1 MIDKLIEYIIS
12 FLKRFFFYIT
22 NLLIIM
28 IYFASLELIPSSLK
42 SYSENGQQFYSSN
55 FLDVYPWSILI
66 ILVLAALPLLI
77 HLKTKNNLDSKFLFS
92 IKGFSI
98 NALLILL
105 TIFFASQK
113 EDNFED
119 QYDEISV
126 QLDAENKFLFPRMED
141 FAYIDKKGIDD
152 IFNKIALSDKSLTS
166 LNNIVINTNHSR
178 HLPAECN
185 RKGLFETG
193 GVSLIGQELADFIV
207 VDKSYKEKISSFL
220 PSQRC
225 EPKKEEDNSKES
237 KCRQLALGNT
247 DKYERCMKM

>member
-1 MIDKLIEYIIS
+1 
-12 FLKRFFFYIT
+12 
-22 NLLIIM
+22 M
-28 IYFASLELIPSSLK
+28 IYFASLEPISSGLK

-55 FLDVYPWSILI
+55 FSDVYPWSLLI

-152 IFNKIALSDKSLTS
+152 IFNEIALSDKSLRS
-166 LNNIVINTNHSR
+166 LEKIVLHTHHPRHEKCNIKR
-178 HLPAECN
+178 LY
-185 RKGLFETG
+185 ETG
-193 GVSLIGQELADFIV
+193 GVYLYRQEFANFIV
-207 VDKSYKEKISSFL
+207 VDKSYEEKITSFF
-220 PSQRC
+220 PYQRC
-225 EPKKEEDNSKES
+225 EPKRKEDNSKES
-237 KCRQLALGNT
+237 NCRQLALANT